1 MRSANLTTVGM
12 RVLSVIGQRVF
23 VSRCPRCAKLEI
35 RQVSIFEF
43 SGRQTITISVHV
55 DTRKHRYTLFA
66 IGLLY
71 TNALL
76 SVQHGPCGTPR
87 LLIFEKSCLRVPVR
101 VSSGVDASY
110 LCDPDEVSNVIESL
124 DALVP
129 IEFLAV
135 DDTRDDFFV
144 SPRVMGEVLSRIR
157 ILEDRGDVY
166 CQCGNDELKIEVF
179 GDRVELS
186 CQDCGSLCIVYAENA
201 EDLDVVRDIDCILLS
216 ESGFS
221 CVDSRKFGHGLS
233 TPQNKRHSD

>member
-1 MRSANLTTVGM
+1 M

-43 SGRQTITISVHV
+43 SGRQTITISCSCGYKKASVYSFRHRSYYIRMHCLACSMDHV
-55 DTRKHRYTLFA
+55 WNASFA
-66 IGLLY
+66 D
-71 TNALL
+71 
-76 SVQHGPCGTPR
+76 
-87 LLIFEKSCLRVPVR
+87 FWKSPVFVCQC
-101 VSSGVDASY
+101 VSPGVDASY